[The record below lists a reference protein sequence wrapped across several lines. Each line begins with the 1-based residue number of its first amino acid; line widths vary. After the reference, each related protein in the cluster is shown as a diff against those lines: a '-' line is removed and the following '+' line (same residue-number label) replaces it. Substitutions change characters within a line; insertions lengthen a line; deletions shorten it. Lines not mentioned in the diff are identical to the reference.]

1 MLRKMPHELG
11 ATGSW
16 SPAQSGQNPSSTEL
30 NPVVVIGQ
38 RDQARDQIV
47 PYLGA
52 TRYSIGQQQIQTQS
66 QGANSGQPPWYDTH
80 ARRIDGGTD
89 SRVKSQVNG
98 SV

>member
-1 MLRKMPHELG
+1 MLRKMQHELG

-47 PYLGA
+47 PCLGA

-66 QGANSGQPPWYDTH
+66 QGANSGLGNRLGM
-80 ARRIDGGTD
+80 RRMLGELMEEPIPE
-89 SRVKSQVNG
+89 
-98 SV
+98 

>member
-1 MLRKMPHELG
+1 MLRKMQHELG

-16 SPAQSGQNPSSTEL
+16 SPAQSGQNPSSPEL

-47 PYLGA
+47 PCLGA

-66 QGANSGQPPWYDTH
+66 QGANSGLGNRLGM
-80 ARRIDGGTD
+80 RRMLGELMEEPIPE
-89 SRVKSQVNG
+89 
-98 SV
+98 